1 MSITSPDDRISFYN
15 PVVATTEFS
24 AQFPVFDNDD
34 IKVFVDGV
42 ERDDFAVTATYTEG
56 VSNDA
61 KAVFAAG
68 ITGSVAVVGDRDP
81 HRTNRFSNGGPL
93 PVRDQ
98 NLALDTIQSE
108 VQELHRESKRALKV
122 AYGADEQ
129 IVPAPESGKVL
140 GWSPLGKLVNLLL
153 AGTAAVAFGAAG
165 LVLAAT
171 SSFAEVR
178 SVLDAKY
185 VLSADKTGAVDASFA
200 LATASVGNTLIRLP
214 PGLYRIAQNL
224 TIQSACTLEFDNGAM
239 LVRDPGVK
247 VTLDCGIIA
256 GPLQHIFGG
265 VLVDSAYTRIGDTP
279 YDFGYIGAPRIEWS
293 SPCWFGGV
301 GDFVADDELA
311 LHCAQYFGRV
321 MFIPPIV
328 GGGFKTSKFIMH
340 RRDGQRM
347 FGYGYQSRVGS
358 TGASLG
364 AVLGFRG
371 DPPVTAGGGP
381 ARFVVGCSIEGIHV
395 DGADAT
401 NNNAMGGS
409 HCRNCKI
416 VNCFFSNVGRKAI
429 TWQYHVKDCID
440 YGNTIYDAA
449 TEVGSTHA
457 AISIEGQ
464 TAGINYTAE
473 GGYNGVD
480 DLFGTDVVGIHS
492 GPNTI
497 ESSGYNYVVVQRAT
511 GCVVRVTR
519 AGDCLGAGRH
529 VVCGAYAK
537 KNKVTIDVAGNTE
550 RSFVAMIT
558 DSEDNEVAV
567 NGGDA
572 TGTGTDGYSVLDQG
586 KQNKISGA
594 CDHSNTSTT
603 NSRAIELQGAGSK
616 LEFFVRSCDSSTVIG
631 GTGAD
636 VQILPGTKIEASGR
650 RSVFA
655 AGTGWK
661 IAGDFNPGGAT
672 GVQLNAA
679 NCACR
684 GATIRGDGP
693 NRGLVSSGVAGA
705 VFVDNMLPGVN
716 PTIDWT
722 TLADL
727 WASGVKLNNPGDVST
742 YHCARMGGRIDG
754 AFGGTPEAVITAAVG
769 STIRDTA
776 GGNVY
781 RKGSGSGNTGWVA
794 M

>member
-15 PVVATTEFS
+15 PLVATTEFP

-34 IKVFVDGV
+34 IKVFVDGA

-68 ITGSVAVVGDRDP
+68 ITGSVVVVGDRNP
-81 HRTNRFSNGGPL
+81 HRTNAFGSGPL
-93 PVRDQ
+93 PPRDL
-98 NLALDTIQSE
+98 NLAFDTMQSE
-108 VQELHRESKRALKV
+108 VQEIHRDAKRALKV
-122 AYGADEQ
+122 SFEDDEQ
-129 IVPAPESGKVL
+129 TVPAPESGKLL

-214 PGLYRIAQNL
+214 PGLYRIGSNL
-224 TIQSACTLEFDNGAM
+224 TLPPSVTLEFDNGAR

-247 VTLDCGIIA
+247 VTLDCGIVA
-256 GPLQHIFGG
+256 GPFQHILDGP
-265 VLVDSAYTRIGDTP
+265 LVDGSFNRIGDTP
-279 YDFGYIGAPRIEWS
+279 YDFGYIGSPRVAWGT
-293 SPCWFGGV
+293 PFWFGSAGDGV
-301 GDFVADDELA
+301 TDDQLE
-311 LHCAQYFGRV
+311 LHCAQYLCGT
-321 MFIPPIV
+321 MFLPARTFLTSVGIV
-328 GGGFKTSKFIMH
+328 LRKSYQACMFA
-340 RRDGQRM
+340 DGALLK
-347 FGYGYQSRVGS
+347 SS
-358 TGASLG
+358 GASMG
-364 AVLGFRG
+364 QVIGIRG
-371 DPPVTAGGGP
+371 DPPTTASGPP
-381 ARFVVGCSIEGIHV
+381 ARFATGVRIINVQV
-395 DGADAT
+395 DAVDAA
-401 NNNAMGGS
+401 NNNGIGVSFAKD
-409 HCRNCKI
+409 CI
-416 VNCFFSNVGRKAI
+416 ITFSRLSNIGRKAV
-429 TWQYHVKDCID
+429 TAQYWVQGLTVTGGSIEE
-440 YGNTIYDAA
+440 AA
-449 TEVGSTHA
+449 QEAGSTHG

-464 TAGINYTAE
+464 PAGINYSLDGGVAATADMLGE
-473 GGYNGVD
+473 D
-480 DLFGTDVVGIHS
+480 TFGNVMKVAAI
-492 GPNTI
+492 NA
-497 ESSGYNYVVVQRAT
+497 SGYNYVVLQRTIGNIVEIAH
-511 GCVVRVTR
+511 
-519 AGDCLGAGRH
+519 AGDCFGSGRH
-529 VVCGAYAK
+529 VVVAAYAK
-537 KNKVTIDVAGNTE
+537 KNNVRIERAGNTE
-550 RSFVAMIT
+550 RSFVAMIA

-586 KQNKISGA
+586 KRNKISGA

-636 VQILPGTKIEASGR
+636 VQILPGTKVEASGR